1 MLHNSQS
8 VSDVSGFD
16 CRHQQDLVQQ
26 RVQLDKDRAMLVAD
40 AQSLHDSTY
49 ELCTLRDAL
58 AEEKN
63 TLASGLQQLQTL
75 QRQTSLEQ
83 TAVTQQVAAV
93 ADAEGK
99 LQQLQLQISEKQ
111 AELSDQNL
119 KVRLLLQHS
128 QLETCQVGIGEVYVQ
143 PIAGA
148 AVVIGGH
155 RACSGRESAKTLA
168 CATSRSTSPVATVDK
183 QQSGPAGSCCAVG
196 CYCFGQRW
204 G

>member
-143 PIAGA
+143 PLSLIH
-148 AVVIGGH
+148 I
-155 RACSGRESAKTLA
+155 
-168 CATSRSTSPVATVDK
+168 
-183 QQSGPAGSCCAVG
+183 
-196 CYCFGQRW
+196 
-204 G
+204 